1 MKILGIGV
9 DIVENERIQ
18 KSIKN
23 PLFKKRIYSFKEL
36 KQSNAVDNKVA
47 FFSKRFAA
55 KEAFSKALGTG
66 FRMNLNFKDIEVI
79 NDKMGKPYYV
89 KNRKITKI
97 IQKNFKI
104 KKSIKNSLFK
114 KRIYSSKEL
123 KQSNGV
129 NNKVAYFSKRFAAK
143 EAFSKAL
150 GIGFRMNLNFKD
162 IEVVNDK
169 KGKPYYVK
177 NKKITKMVQKN
188 FKIKNFKFFLSI
200 SDEKNY
206 STAFVI
212 IQTS

>member
-9 DIVENERIQ
+9 DIVENRRIQ

-36 KQSNAVDNKVA
+36 KQSNSVDDKVA

-66 FRMNLNFKDIEVI
+66 FRMNLNFKDIEI
-79 NDKMGKPYYV
+79 LNDKMGKPYYV

-104 KKSIKNSLFK
+104 KKFN
-114 KRIYSSKEL
+114 Y
-123 KQSNGV
+123 
-129 NNKVAYFSKRFAAK
+129 
-143 EAFSKAL
+143 
-150 GIGFRMNLNFKD
+150 
-162 IEVVNDK
+162 
-169 KGKPYYVK
+169 
-177 NKKITKMVQKN
+177 
-188 FKIKNFKFFLSI
+188 FLSI

-206 STAFVI
+206 STAFAI
-212 IQTS
+212 IQT